1 MKFFDL
7 FDDLSSFEDLINEGR
22 MFTDEKFNKFAENAG
37 WWLYE
42 IFEQYP
48 SDVRKMPGYNE
59 YVSFVINK
67 SKQFNQDF
75 MATYDNIVYSLPD
88 YYEMWLNTVP
98 SMNQSNKIMGQT
110 ISRFGLK
117 DKMEGRDPN
126 TLKKR
131 GRKPKSVSVEP
142 ESQPTA
148 EPEMEPTPELT
159 AEPKKRG
166 RKPIPPE
173 LRGPKKK
180 YNYYTPKGT
189 PRGRPKKVVEP
200 TVGEPQIS
208 EPEMTEPT
216 IKEPKMTSSQ
226 KIQSLQDKIDAL
238 EKLLREKG
246 IIEEQRNKINGQL
259 KMLKD
264 YRKFL

>member
-7 FDDLSSFEDLINEGR
+7 FDDLTSFEDLINEGK
-22 MFTDEKFNKFAENAG
+22 MFTDEKFSKFAENAG

-48 SDVRKMPGYNE
+48 SDVAKMPGYSD

-67 SKQFNQDF
+67 SKQYNQDF
-75 MATYDNIVYSLPD
+75 RPTFDNIVYSLPD
-88 YYEMWLNTVP
+88 YYERWINTGP
-98 SMNQSNKIMGQT
+98 SMSQSNKIMGQT
-110 ISRFGLK
+110 ISKYGLK
-117 DKMEGRDPN
+117 DKMEGREPN

-131 GRKPKSVSVEP
+131 GRKPKAVSVEP
-142 ESQPTA
+142 EAQPTA
-148 EPEMEPTPELT
+148 EPEMEPTPELS

-173 LRGPKKK
+173 MRAPKKK

-200 TVGEPQIS
+200 TAA
-208 EPEMTEPT
+208 EPEIMEPT
-216 IKEPKMTSSQ
+216 IEEPKMTSSQ
-226 KIQSLQDKIDAL
+226 KIQSLQDRIEAL

-246 IIEEQRNKINGQL
+246 VIEEQRNKINAQL